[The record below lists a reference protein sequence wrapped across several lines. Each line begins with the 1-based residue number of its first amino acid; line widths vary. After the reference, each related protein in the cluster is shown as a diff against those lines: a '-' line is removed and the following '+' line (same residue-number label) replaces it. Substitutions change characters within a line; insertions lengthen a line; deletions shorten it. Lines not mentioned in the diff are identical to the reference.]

1 MCTVRRRTP
10 PPRDAYV
17 RSRACYARRT
27 PARLPA
33 WTAAGLARVG
43 TPGVAGGSAGGGS
56 SGCAARGGRGRQCG
70 AGNARKRSA
79 APAPAA
85 RHAAAGKRG
94 GGGRVAALHPAVP
107 ARFHTARP
115 PDPQRSRAY
124 ARAGGG
130 RRGQVT
136 GWAKLRRGPQSES

>member
-43 TPGVAGGSAGGGS
+43 TPAVTT
-56 SGCAARGGRGRQCG
+56 RGMQE
-70 AGNARKRSA
+70 AEMTQI
-79 APAPAA
+79 
-85 RHAAAGKRG
+85 
-94 GGGRVAALHPAVP
+94 AALITEVLDQPDDNAV
-107 ARFHTARP
+107 
-115 PDPQRSRAY
+115 
-124 ARAGGG
+124 
-130 RRGQVT
+130 QVRVKEKVKT
-136 GWAKLRRGPQSES
+136 LTSKFPLPY